1 MDNLTFVDDHFLWK
15 HMSILV
21 YGRVVCFG
29 AYPPFYEQYDL
40 GGDC

>member
-1 MDNLTFVDDHFLWK
+1 MDNLRFVDDHFLWK

-21 YGRVVCFG
+21 YGRVV
-29 AYPPFYEQYDL
+29 YPPFYYQYDL